1 MRVVIAEDQA
11 LLRTGLVRLLRDAGF
26 DVVAEAA
33 DARDLVRKVAGHRP
47 DLVVTDVRMP
57 PGHTDDGLR
66 AAREIR
72 ERFPRTAVVVLS
84 QYVMEQAAVDLV
96 GTDASGIGYLL
107 KDRVADLDTFID
119 ALNRVANGGSALD
132 PDVVSRMVGRRDTD
146 DLDQLTP
153 RERDVLRL
161 MAEGRSNR
169 GIAEKLVVTEDA
181 VEKHVN
187 NLLRKLDITGSP
199 TDHRRV
205 MAVLTFLHREH
216 PEDTPVP

>member
-1 MRVVIAEDQA
+1 VRVVIAEDQA
-11 LLRTGLVRLLRDAGF
+11 LLRTGLIRLLRDAGF

-33 DARDLVRKVAGHRP
+33 DAPDLVRKVAGHRP
-47 DLVVTDVRMP
+47 DIVVTDVRMP

-72 ERFPRTAVVVLS
+72 ERFPGTAVLVLS
-84 QYVMEQAAVDLV
+84 QYVMERAAVDLV
-96 GTDASGIGYLL
+96 GTDASCVGYML

-132 PDVVSRMVGRRDTD
+132 PDVVSRMIGRRDTD
-146 DLDQLTP
+146 DLDRLTP

-169 GIAEKLVVTEDA
+169 GIAETLVVTQDA
-181 VEKHVN
+181 VEKHVH
-187 NLLRKLDITGSP
+187 NLLRKLDITGAP

-205 MAVLTFLHREH
+205 MAVLTFLQREH
-216 PEDTPVP
+216 PEEL